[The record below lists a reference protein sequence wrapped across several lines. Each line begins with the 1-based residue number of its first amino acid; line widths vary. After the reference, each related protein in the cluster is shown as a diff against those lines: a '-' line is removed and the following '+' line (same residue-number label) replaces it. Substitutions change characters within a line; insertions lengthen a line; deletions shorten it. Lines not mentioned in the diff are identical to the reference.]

1 MNKRVLFV
9 DDEQKVLDAL
19 ARMLRPMRDTWDMS
33 FVGSG
38 QKALASLGAEP
49 FDVLVTDMRMPGMDG
64 CQLLREVRNR
74 YPEVVRIVLSGQSEG
89 EMFLKSVRL
98 AHQYLAKPCDA
109 DALRA
114 TIERTC
120 TLRDWLANATIKR
133 VVSSMESLPSM
144 PSLYAEI
151 IKALESPDVH
161 VGKVAT
167 IIAKDVGMTAKVLQL
182 VNSAYFSLRQHV
194 AGITQA
200 VNLLGL
206 DTIKSLVLSLQVFSQ
221 FEEKKILALSIDKV
235 WRHSL
240 RVGVAAKAIM
250 KHETKDP
257 TLIDDAFM
265 AGMLHDMGKF
275 ILAANFPEDYVRIK
289 EMAEAEKISLAE
301 SEKKLLGTTH
311 AEIGGYLLTLWA
323 LPDSIV
329 EAVTFHHSPDHCL
342 ASSLSPM
349 PVVHIADMLE
359 HQSRSDHSEERRGSF
374 DERYAEKYS
383 LDRIAA
389 WRDLCAHLS
398 DEESCEDG

>member
-1 MNKRVLFV
+1 
-9 DDEQKVLDAL
+9 
-19 ARMLRPMRDTWDMS
+19 
-33 FVGSG
+33 
-38 QKALASLGAEP
+38 
-49 FDVLVTDMRMPGMDG
+49 
-64 CQLLREVRNR
+64 
-74 YPEVVRIVLSGQSEG
+74 
-89 EMFLKSVRL
+89 MFLKSVRL
-98 AHQYLAKPCDA
+98 AHQYLSKPCDA

-359 HQSRSDHSEERRGSF
+359 HQSRSGHNEERRGSF

-383 LDRIAA
+383 PDRIAA
-389 WRDLCAHLS
+389 WREFCAHLS
-398 DEESCEDG
+398 EEEAREDG